1 MATPD
6 GRYIAHPPSPGD
18 GRRDP
23 TAGNIRLE
31 RCGGGRL
38 RAQPV
43 KPVLASR
50 DESVGSLVLQV
61 KASAFPWPEGEP
73 PAARLGPELQARD
86 CGLPE
91 RAVAPPV
98 ARTGQDRDR
107 ALPLSGWH
115 LQGQRP
121 MPHRAFLA
129 RIALISRI
137 LVLWSL

>member
-23 TAGNIRLE
+23 TAGKIRLE

-43 KPVLASR
+43 KTVLASR

-73 PAARLGPELQARD
+73 PAARLGPHLRRKGSARA
-86 CGLPE
+86 G
-91 RAVAPPV
+91 R
-98 ARTGQDRDR
+98 RRGGKDR
-107 ALPLSGWH
+107 ALLSPA
-115 LQGQRP
+115 LQSASIR
-121 MPHRAFLA
+121 MA
-129 RIALISRI
+129 
-137 LVLWSL
+137 SLRRREYRVEG